1 MPTQR
6 KTSGVALALR
16 NAHHTCMPKTSE
28 SVLPEEPISRLSYDG
43 AMSGAGST
51 GEHSC
56 ADGPLSGEARCEG
69 SSGAA
74 TTWVIIADD
83 HPLMRAGLRERLART
98 DTGIEVVGEASDGQE
113 AYELAGR
120 LRPDVV
126 VLDISMPGV
135 NGIDATRK
143 IKAAWPE
150 IGVLILTAYDDEQ
163 YVYALIDA
171 GAAGYLL
178 KTAGGSEI
186 ADAVHRIRQ
195 GEAVLSPA
203 ITEKVVNR
211 IVRGGRVPSQ
221 PASNPLS
228 EREREVLALAAQGAS
243 NKLIA
248 CELHVS
254 VRTIHA
260 HMRNIFGKLEV
271 ASRTEAV
278 MLGARQGWLEVGDG
292 ARTSDAGA
300 SPTG

>member
-1 MPTQR
+1 MSRAAAHGPGVPPT
-6 KTSGVALALR
+6 GL
-16 NAHHTCMPKTSE
+16 
-28 SVLPEEPISRLSYDG
+28 
-43 AMSGAGST
+43 T
-51 GEHSC
+51 GERSRPER
-56 ADGPLSGEARCEG
+56 PLSGEARRKA
-69 SSGAA
+69 SSHAA
-74 TTWVIIADD
+74 PTRVVIADD
-83 HPLMRAGLRERLART
+83 HPLMRAGLRERLARS

-120 LRPDVV
+120 LHPDVV
-126 VLDISMPGV
+126 LLDIAMPGL

-150 IGVLILTAYDDEQ
+150 IGILILTAYDDEQ

-178 KTAGGSEI
+178 KTTDGSAL

-211 IVRGGRVPSQ
+211 IARGARAPSQ

-243 NKLIA
+243 NKTIA

-278 MLGARQGWLEVGDG
+278 MLAAHQGWLETGDG
-292 ARTSDAGA
+292 ARTSDPNA
-300 SPTG
+300 